1 MALADIQALKD
12 LAKEMGIEEGPE
24 LTAFLRDERTKARE
38 MRQAEQEKADRAR
51 EQQQESADRAREL
64 QQEADNRY
72 REAANRARDQEHALR
87 LAEIQRDTARE
98 TADRH
103 DATQIREGEL
113 ADRRAAMRTMPKL
126 QPFDEKNDDMDA
138 FIRRFESYAVSLEWP
153 INKWALNLSALL
165 HGIALDVYNR

>member
-1 MALADIQALKD
+1 MALAEIQALKD

-24 LTAFLRDERTKARE
+24 LTAFLRDERAKARE
-38 MRQAEQEKADRAR
+38 ERQAEQEKDNRAR
-51 EQQQESADRAREL
+51 ERQQEAYNRDREAADRDRER
-64 QQEADNRY
+64 QQEADY
-72 REAANRARDQEHALR
+72 KDREAANRARDQEHALR
-87 LAEIQRDTARE
+87 LAEIQRDTTRE

-138 FIRRFESYAVSLEWP
+138 FIRRFESYMLYHW
-153 INKWALNLSALL
+153 N
-165 HGIALDVYNR
+165 GR